1 MSSEFCFIIFM
12 QMEMGKLLSSLGKKK
27 KSMVSVIK
35 HFTTVAVKRNTALEA
50 DY

>member
-1 MSSEFCFIIFM
+1 MSPEFCFIIFM
-12 QMEMGKLLSSLGKKK
+12 QMEMGKLFSSLGKKK
-27 KSMVSVIK
+27 VVSVIK

>member
-1 MSSEFCFIIFM
+1 M
-12 QMEMGKLLSSLGKKK
+12 QMETGYLLSSLGKKKK